1 MGPDGSAYSWP
12 DGELVTPDKLAA
24 WLKEELLLRRVPVR
38 ASRPPGRRQR
48 TAAARQLQ
56 QEQAEAEALLE
67 AQELALKLEVPLAEV
82 AELLAEDR
90 EGYVPPAGLEGPT
103 GQEQVVE
110 GALLTRGTIDAY
122 LAAVMELW
130 RVQVA
135 HGNSNRENPRGSAV
149 RGFLEQRAR
158 QRSQLDRAS
167 FTDRGIDSIQAGYS
181 PEEWLRIQDLLLT
194 GAAHIP
200 QNLRTRVDL
209 LFGHYYLL
217 RGENRRKIELADL
230 SLLDYPQSEGPTQCG
245 CLVTLLQDG
254 KLNKTARKEFMGSIR
269 HKNPLLC
276 TQGALAQL
284 LFWRWHVSGEA
295 PPSFRR
301 RQDWYRIKVLV
312 GREREKEISYPA
324 QLKETW
330 RAFGAAGVV
339 STKKTHLP
347 RRQGAQDAET
357 HGTSLAQI
365 SQAGRWNQSVL
376 CKAYLTHLPRQF
388 MRVVAGFSSSPGDYF
403 L

>member
-217 RGENRRKIELADL
+217 RGENRRKMELADL

-245 CLVTLLQDG
+245 CLVTYP
-254 KLNKTARKEFMGSIR
+254 T
-269 HKNPLLC
+269 P
-276 TQGALAQL
+276 
-284 LFWRWHVSGEA
+284 
-295 PPSFRR
+295 
-301 RQDWYRIKVLV
+301 
-312 GREREKEISYPA
+312 GR
-324 QLKETW
+324 
-330 RAFGAAGVV
+330 
-339 STKKTHLP
+339 
-347 RRQGAQDAET
+347 
-357 HGTSLAQI
+357 
-365 SQAGRWNQSVL
+365 
-376 CKAYLTHLPRQF
+376 
-388 MRVVAGFSSSPGDYF
+388 
-403 L
+403 